1 MEDHSA
7 TTQFVSL
14 RVEGDMGHG
23 SRPQDI
29 KRHAILTALDVFD
42 SIATIL
48 VDSRLLLTQ
57 LSTEGKNSPN
67 QFPGACTLNFTYTT
81 SNDETQQAL
90 EQFLASLERTIRI
103 E

>member
-1 MEDHSA
+1 MENHNIS
-7 TTQFVSL
+7 TRSVSL

-29 KRHAILTALDVFD
+29 KRHAIVTALDVFD
-42 SIATIL
+42 SIGTIL
-48 VDSRLLLTQ
+48 VDSHLLLTR

-67 QFPGACTLNFTYTT
+67 QFPGACTLSFTYTT
-81 SNDETQQAL
+81 SSDEIQQTL

-103 E
+103 K

>member
-1 MEDHSA
+1 MENHS
-7 TTQFVSL
+7 TSTRSVSL
-14 RVEGDMGHG
+14 RIDGDMGHG

-42 SIATIL
+42 SIAAIL
-48 VDSRLLLTQ
+48 AENHPTLTK
-57 LSTEGKNSPN
+57 LSTGNQNSPN

-81 SNDETQQAL
+81 GSDETQQAL

-103 E
+103 K